1 MKIFVCIESYLPGT
15 LGGGPV
21 RALIN
26 LIDHLHPEHQFFI
39 FTRNHD
45 YLESSAYAELE
56 PNAWHPQARASVYY
70 TDGIN
75 LAAQLLDQIQLVQPD
90 WIYLNGALPEL
101 TRTYLKLR
109 RKERALQAI
118 PVLLAPHGNLSTA
131 ALAYHRVRK
140 QAWLA
145 YAKVRSLYRDVI
157 WHAASERETEQ
168 IHAVFGAAAQIR
180 EVPMAPRFA
189 RSESVP
195 RNGVTTRPGAKRTG
209 TSGVAGKFPIIRK
222 APPLPVL
229 SKVEG
234 DEEGWA
240 APRIGVVPDSTNR
253 EQPTTNNEQPPTL
266 RPPPSALPPHLNTF
280 SPSHS
285 SKAGSPLKS
294 PPSALSSP
302 STSLRLVYFGRLS
315 PEKNLPFA
323 FELLKEFAQTHP
335 ERLVIYDLI
344 GSGSAAYEA
353 KLHNLSA
360 KLPSTIQV
368 NFIGQLSPEA
378 LQARLQPS
386 SLSSQPSSLSS
397 QPSSLSSQVSG
408 LSSQVS
414 SIIPQ
419 VSSIIPQVSGLSSQ
433 LPPSSSSPPPQVSSL
448 IPQVSGLPYHAL
460 LMPSLTEN
468 FSYTVLESLQAGI
481 PVLISDQTPWR
492 GLEAQEIGWDFS
504 LSDSGR
510 WLQALEQLS
519 HQALAERL
527 EQSQR
532 ALGYAQEWGADYS
545 QKAAMLFH

>member
-1 MKIFVCIESYLPGT
+1 LKIFVCIESYLPGT

-26 LIDHLHPEHQFFI
+26 LVDHLHPEHQFFI

-45 YLESSAYAELE
+45 YLESSAYTELE
-56 PNAWHPQARASVYY
+56 PNAWHPQAQASVYY
-70 TDGIN
+70 TDGKN
-75 LAAQLLDQIQLVQPD
+75 LAAQLLEQIQLVQPD

-118 PVLLAPHGNLSTA
+118 PVLLAPHGNLSAA

-157 WHAASERETEQ
+157 WHAASERESEQ

-209 TSGVAGKFPIIRK
+209 TSGRSAN
-222 APPLPVL
+222 
-229 SKVEG
+229 VE
-234 DEEGWA
+234 
-240 APRIGVVPDSTNR
+240 STG
-253 EQPTTNNEQPPTL
+253 QPTTPNEQPPTLSAPPSSL
-266 RPPPSALPPHLNTF
+266 RPPPSALPSHLNTF
-280 SPSHS
+280 PPSHS
-285 SKAGSPLKS
+285 SKAGPPLKS
-294 PPSALSSP
+294 QASSLK
-302 STSLRLVYFGRLS
+302 SQASSLHLVYFGRLS

-323 FELLKEFAQTHP
+323 FELLREFAQAHP
-335 ERLVIYDLI
+335 DQAVVYDLI

-353 KLHNLSA
+353 KLHSLSA

-378 LQARLQPS
+378 LQTRLQPS
-386 SLSSQPSSLSS
+386 GLSS
-397 QPSSLSSQVSG
+397 QPSSLSSQVSS

-414 SIIPQ
+414 SLIP
-419 VSSIIPQVSGLSSQ
+419 
-433 LPPSSSSPPPQVSSL
+433 PPSQVSSL
-448 IPQVSGLPYHAL
+448 IPQVSGLSYHAL

-492 GLEAQEIGWDFS
+492 DLEAQGIGWDLS
-504 LSDSGR
+504 LDLGDP
-510 WLQALEQLS
+510 WLHALESMSEEPISARITQSKGIRRYARSWAVSYLS
-519 HQALAERL
+519 VAN
-527 EQSQR
+527 S
-532 ALGYAQEWGADYS
+532 
-545 QKAAMLFH
+545 LFDFN

>member
-26 LIDHLHPEHQFFI
+26 LVDHLHPEHQFFI

-45 YLESSAYAELE
+45 YLESIAYTELE
-56 PNAWHPQARASVYY
+56 PNAWHPQAQASVYY
-70 TDGIN
+70 TDGKN
-75 LAAQLLDQIQLVQPD
+75 LAAQLLEQVQLVQPD

-109 RKERALQAI
+109 QKERALQAI
-118 PVLLAPHGNLSTA
+118 PVLLAPHGNLSAA

-168 IHAVFGAAAQIR
+168 THAVFGAAAQIR
-180 EVPMAPRFA
+180 EVPMAPRA
-189 RSESVP
+189 PLASDIVSDSVP

-209 TSGVAGKFPIIRK
+209 TSGRSANVE
-222 APPLPVL
+222 
-229 SKVEG
+229 SKG
-234 DEEGWA
+234 
-240 APRIGVVPDSTNR
+240 
-253 EQPTTNNEQPPTL
+253 QPTTPNPQPPTLSAPPSSL
-266 RPPPSALPPHLNTF
+266 RPPPSALPSHLNTF
-280 SPSHS
+280 PPSHS
-285 SKAGSPLKS
+285 SKAGSLKS
-294 PPSALSSP
+294 QVSPLSSP

-323 FELLKEFAQTHP
+323 FELLKEFAQAHP
-335 ERLVIYDLI
+335 DQAVVYDLI

-353 KLHNLSA
+353 KLHSLSA

-386 SLSSQPSSLSS
+386 GLSS
-397 QPSSLSSQVSG
+397 QPSSLSSQVSS
-408 LSSQVS
+408 L
-414 SIIPQ
+414 IP
-419 VSSIIPQVSGLSSQ
+419 
-433 LPPSSSSPPPQVSSL
+433 PPPQVSSL
-448 IPQVSGLPYHAL
+448 IPQVSGLSYHAL

-492 GLEAQEIGWDFS
+492 DL
-504 LSDSGR
+504 
-510 WLQALEQLS
+510 
-519 HQALAERL
+519 
-527 EQSQR
+527 QSQR
-532 ALGYAQEWGADYS
+532 VGWDLPLENREPWLVVLSSIHNASEGQQQLFSESCRRFVCDWIQLTKTALYS
-545 QKAAMLFH
+545 LFK

>member
-1 MKIFVCIESYLPGT
+1 M
-15 LGGGPV
+15 

-56 PNAWHPQARASVYY
+56 PNVWHPQARASVYY

-75 LAAQLLDQIQLVQPD
+75 LAAQLLEQVQLVQPD

-118 PVLLAPHGNLSTA
+118 PVLLAPHGNLSAA

-209 TSGVAGKFPIIRK
+209 TSGR
-222 APPLPVL
+222 
-229 SKVEG
+229 
-234 DEEGWA
+234 
-240 APRIGVVPDSTNR
+240 STNV
-253 EQPTTNNEQPPTL
+253 ESTGQPTTPNEQPPTL
-266 RPPPSALPPHLNTF
+266 SAPPASFRPPPSALPSHLNTF
-280 SPSHS
+280 PPSHS
-285 SKAGSPLKS
+285 SKAGPPLKSQASSLKSQVSPLKS
-294 PPSALSSP
+294 QP
-302 STSLRLVYFGRLS
+302 TSLRLVYFGRLS

-323 FELLKEFAQTHP
+323 FELLREFAQALP
-335 ERLVIYDLI
+335 DQAVVYDLI

-353 KLHNLSA
+353 KLHSLSA

-378 LQARLQPS
+378 LQTRLQPS
-386 SLSSQPSSLSS
+386 GLSS

-408 LSSQVS
+408 L
-414 SIIPQ
+414 
-419 VSSIIPQVSGLSSQ
+419 
-433 LPPSSSSPPPQVSSL
+433 PPSSSSLIPPPFITPL
-448 IPQVSGLPYHAL
+448 GAGLSYHAL

-468 FSYTVLESLQAGI
+468 FSYTVLESLQVGI
-481 PVLISDQTPWR
+481 PVLISDQTPWLDLQSQR
-492 GLEAQEIGWDFS
+492 VGWDLPLED
-504 LSDSGR
+504 LSA
-510 WLQALEQLS
+510 WAAALEQLS

-545 QKAAMLFH
+545 RKAAMLFH

>member
-1 MKIFVCIESYLPGT
+1 LKIFVCIESYLPGT

-26 LIDHLHPEHQFFI
+26 LVDHLHPEHQFFI

-45 YLESSAYAELE
+45 YLDASEYADLE
-56 PNAWHPQARASVYY
+56 PNAWHPQASVYY
-70 TDGIN
+70 TDGKN
-75 LAAQLLDQIQLVQPD
+75 LAAQLLEQVQLVQPD

-109 RKERALQAI
+109 QKERALQAI
-118 PVLLAPHGNLSTA
+118 PVLLAPHGNLSAA

-157 WHAASERETEQ
+157 WHAASERESAQ

-195 RNGVTTRPGAKRTG
+195 RNGVTTRPGAKRIG
-209 TSGVAGKFPIIRK
+209 TSGRRAN
-222 APPLPVL
+222 
-229 SKVEG
+229 VE
-234 DEEGWA
+234 
-240 APRIGVVPDSTNR
+240 STG
-253 EQPTTNNEQPPTL
+253 QPTTNNPQPPTLSAPLSSL

-280 SPSHS
+280 PPSHS
-285 SKAGSPLKS
+285 SKAGSLKSQVSPLKS
-294 PPSALSSP
+294 A

-323 FELLKEFAQTHP
+323 FELLKEFAQAHP

-353 KLHNLSA
+353 NLHSLSA

-378 LQARLQPS
+378 LQTRLQP
-386 SLSSQPSSLSS
+386 
-397 QPSSLSSQVSG
+397 SG

-414 SIIPQ
+414 SLSPPQ
-419 VSSIIPQVSGLSSQ
+419 APSNLPTF
-433 LPPSSSSPPPQVSSL
+433 PPSSSSPPPQVSSL
-448 IPQVSGLPYHAL
+448 IPQVSGLSYHAL

-492 GLEAQEIGWDFS
+492 DLEAQGIGGDLPLED
-504 LSDSGR
+504 LSA
-510 WLQALEQLS
+510 WAAALEQLS
-519 HQALAERL
+519 GQSSAADAEQAH
-527 EQSQR
+527 R
-532 ALGYAQEWGADYS
+532 ALKYAREWGADYS
-545 QKAAMLFH
+545 RKAATLFFTQSHEATERSIQ